1 MNVGIIT
8 ASDKGYLGERE
19 DRSGARI
26 AEIMEAQ
33 GYTVRKKVILPDD
46 QQMLQDEM
54 IDMCND
60 DIQLILTTGGT
71 GFFQTGCD
79 TGGNKGSDRAGS
91 AGDSHG
97 NPAIFTDDH
106 RAGDAVESSGGHP
119 WRDTD
124 RQSAGQSE
132 GCG

>member
-54 IDMCND
+54 IAMCND

-71 GFFQTGCD
+71 GFSKRDVTPEA
-79 TGGNKGSDRAGS
+79 TKAVN
-91 AGDSHG
+91 SHG
-97 NPAIFTDDH
+97 NPAIFADNH